1 MYMQE
6 IFMLQ
11 QRYMYDV
18 GINVLLSF
26 SSLFIQQT
34 YMYTSMDYEVLLS
47 LFNELLELRL
57 GIKTL
62 VL

>member
-1 MYMQE
+1 
-6 IFMLQ
+6 MLQ

-34 YMYTSMDYEVLLS
+34 YMYSMDYEVLLS

>member
-1 MYMQE
+1 MYMQD

-34 YMYTSMDYEVLLS
+34 YMYSMDYEVLLS